1 MKFGLMGRLSRI
13 LRGAVTAQVPHDMGA
28 QVPAA
33 PAPTLGVLARQL
45 RLKAG
50 LTRAELAR
58 QAGITENTVRAVE
71 HGMPASPETLAALR
85 VVPALGEVNTY
96 IPHEDPRPGKEVP

>member
-13 LRGAVTAQVPHDMGA
+13 LRGAVAGQVPHDMAA
-28 QVPAA
+28 QVPTA
-33 PAPTLGVLARQL
+33 PAPELGALVRQL

-58 QAGITENTVRAVE
+58 QAGLSENTLRNVE

-85 VVPALGEVNTY
+85 AVPALGEVNTY
-96 IPHEDPRPGKEVP
+96 LSQEDTRPGKEVP